1 MHFCRSRI
9 KSCKMRQK
17 KWAGRGRGI
26 NAIIAEE
33 EREEGGGMKFL
44 LAAVHAK
51 YIHTGIAVYSLRSY
65 AGEKLREHIEV
76 AEYTINQQREDILAD
91 LYRRK
96 PDAVGFSCY
105 IWNISM
111 IKKLIR
117 EFHKLRPEVP
127 IWLGGPEVSY
137 EYEGIFKEFPEV
149 TGIMAGEGEET
160 FKELLQ
166 AYVEAE
172 KDGTARKGNLRTL
185 QPVIPG
191 IVTERGLSGI
201 RKPLPMDELP
211 FYYEEL
217 EKTEE
222 EQAGH
227 KILYYESGRGCPF
240 RCSYCLSSI
249 EKQVRLR
256 SVDLVK
262 RELQYFLDKKVRQVK
277 FIDRTFN
284 CNREHALSI
293 WRFLSEN
300 DNGVT
305 NFHFEIAAELL
316 TKEELELFSRM
327 RPGLIQLEI
336 GVQTT
341 NPETLQAIHRPS
353 DLNKLKMTVM
363 SIRKF
368 HNIHQH
374 LDLIVG
380 LPYEDIRSFRKSFN
394 DVYGLEPDQLQ
405 LGFLKLLKGSE
416 MYNRAE
422 EYGIV
427 CQSEPPYEVLYTK
440 WLSYENLQELK
451 KVEKMLELY
460 YNSGQFTHT
469 LPVLQKF
476 FEDPY
481 AMFLSLGDFYEEKGC
496 FINAPARS
504 YRYEAVLEFL
514 RSLQEQRGHS
524 ERTCRESESLFRELL
539 TFDFYLREN
548 AKSRPTFAG
557 DIRGYYQ
564 NISEFYKKEEE
575 NPELLLQYAQKGCD
589 SRQMMRMTHMEVF
602 RYPVWDE
609 KWIGEVKPGRLQ
621 EGAEHFVLFDYET
634 RDPLNHGARYTV
646 IGRTGELL

>member
-1 MHFCRSRI
+1 
-9 KSCKMRQK
+9 
-17 KWAGRGRGI
+17 
-26 NAIIAEE
+26 
-33 EREEGGGMKFL
+33 MKFL
-44 LAAVHAK
+44 LAAIHAK

-65 AGEKLREHIEV
+65 AGEKLRKHIEV
-76 AEYTINQQREDILAD
+76 AEYTVNQQREDILAD

-105 IWNISM
+105 IWNISTV
-111 IKKLIR
+111 KKLIR

-137 EYEGIFKEFPEV
+137 EYEGIFKELPEV
-149 TGIMAGEGEET
+149 TGIMTGEGEET
-160 FKELLQ
+160 FRELLQ

-172 KDGTARKGNLRTL
+172 EDGTKRKGKLRTL
-185 QPVIPG
+185 QPAIPG
-191 IVTERGLSGI
+191 TVTSQGLFGI
-201 RKPLPMDELP
+201 RKSLSMDELP

-217 EKTEE
+217 EGMEE
-222 EQAGH
+222 EQAAY

-249 EKQVRLR
+249 EKRVRLR

-284 CNREHALSI
+284 CDKEHALQI

-316 TKEELELFSRM
+316 TEEELELFSRM

-341 NPETLQAIHRPS
+341 NMETLQAIHRPA
-353 DLNKLKMTVM
+353 DLSRLKMTVM

-374 LDLIVG
+374 LDLIAG
-380 LPYEDIRSFRKSFN
+380 LPYEDIRKFRKSFN
-394 DVYGLEPDQLQ
+394 DVCGMGADQLQ

-416 MYNRAE
+416 MYDRAE

-427 CQSEPPYEVLYTK
+427 CESEPPYEVLYTK
-440 WLSYENLQELK
+440 WLSYEDVQELK

-469 LPVLQKF
+469 LPALQKF
-476 FEDPY
+476 FEDSY
-481 AMFLSLGDFYEEKGC
+481 GMFLSLGDFYEEKGC

-514 RSLQEQRGHS
+514 RSLQQQRGCS
-524 ERTCRESESLFRELL
+524 ERMCRESESLFRELL
-539 TFDFYLREN
+539 TFDYYRRER
-548 AKSRPTFAG
+548 AKSRPAFAK

-575 NPELLLQYAQKGCD
+575 NPELLLKYAQKGCD
-589 SRQMMRMTHMEVF
+589 SRQMMRMTHMDVF
-602 RYPVWDE
+602 CYPVWDE
-609 KWIGEVKPGRLQ
+609 KWIGEMEPDRLQ
-621 EGAEHFVLFDYET
+621 GGGQYFVLFDYET
-634 RDPLNHGARYTV
+634 KDPLNHGARYTV
-646 IGRTGELL
+646 IRRTGEPS

>member
-1 MHFCRSRI
+1 
-9 KSCKMRQK
+9 
-17 KWAGRGRGI
+17 
-26 NAIIAEE
+26 
-33 EREEGGGMKFL
+33 MKFL
-44 LAAVHAK
+44 LAAIHAK

-65 AGEKLREHIEV
+65 AGEELRAHTET

-105 IWNISM
+105 IWNISVV
-111 IKKLIR
+111 KKLVR
-117 EFHKLRPEVP
+117 EFHKLRPEAP

-137 EYEGIFKEFPEV
+137 EYQGIFEELPEV
-149 TGIMAGEGEET
+149 TGIMTGEGEET
-160 FKELLQ
+160 FRELLQ
-166 AYVEAE
+166 AYVEEE
-172 KDGTARKGNLRTL
+172 KAGGDWRGKLRKL

-191 IVTERGLSGI
+191 IVTARGSFGI

-217 EKTEE
+217 EEIEK

-227 KILYYESGRGCPF
+227 KIIYYESGRGCPF

-262 RELQYFLDKKVRQVK
+262 RELQYFLDKKVKQVK

-284 CNREHALSI
+284 CDKEHALSI
-293 WRFLSEN
+293 WRFLLKN

-316 TKEELELFSRM
+316 GEEELELFSEM
-327 RPGLIQLEI
+327 RAGLIQLEI

-341 NPETLQAIHRPS
+341 NPETLRAIHRPA
-353 DLNKLKMTVM
+353 DLNRLKMTVM
-363 SIRKF
+363 SVRKF
-368 HNIHQH
+368 RNIHQH
-374 LDLIVG
+374 LDLIAG
-380 LPYEDIRSFRKSFN
+380 LPYEDIQSFRKSFN
-394 DVYGLEPDQLQ
+394 DVYRMGADQLQ

-416 MYNRAE
+416 MYDRAE

-440 WLSYENLQELK
+440 WLSYEEVQELK
-451 KVEKMLELY
+451 KVEKMLELF

-481 AMFLSLGDFYEEKGC
+481 AMFLSLANFYEERGF

-504 YRYEAVLEFL
+504 YRYEALLEFVKIL
-514 RSLQEQRGHS
+514 SEQHGYS
-524 ERTCRESESLFRELL
+524 ERACRETEGLFRELL
-539 TFDFYLREN
+539 TFDLYLREK
-548 AKSRPTFAG
+548 AKSRPAFAK

-564 NISEFYKKEEE
+564 EISAFYKKEEQS
-575 NPELLLQYAQKGCD
+575 PDLLSEYTERGCD
-589 SRQMMRMTHMEVF
+589 SRQMMRMTHVDVF
-602 RYPVWDE
+602 AYPVWDE
-609 KWIGEVKPGRLQ
+609 TWIEETMPEGVQ
-621 EGAEHFVLFDYET
+621 EGKKNFVLFDYEI
-634 RDPLNHGARYTV
+634 REPLNHGASYTV
-646 IGRTGELL
+646 LGREEEPS

>member
-1 MHFCRSRI
+1 
-9 KSCKMRQK
+9 
-17 KWAGRGRGI
+17 
-26 NAIIAEE
+26 
-33 EREEGGGMKFL
+33 MKFL

-65 AGEKLREHIEV
+65 AGEELREHIEV

-111 IKKLIR
+111 VKKLVR

-137 EYEGIFKEFPEV
+137 EYQGIFAELPEV
-149 TGIMAGEGEET
+149 TGIMTGEGEET
-160 FKELLQ
+160 FRELLQ
-166 AYVEAE
+166 AYVEE
-172 KDGTARKGNLRTL
+172 EGTGRRGKLPML
-185 QPVIPG
+185 QTVIPG
-191 IVTERGLSGI
+191 TVTAGGCFGI

-217 EKTEE
+217 EETEE
-222 EQAGH
+222 EQADH
-227 KILYYESGRGCPF
+227 KIIYYESGRGCPF

-262 RELQYFLDKKVRQVK
+262 RELQYFLDKKVKQVK

-284 CNREHALSI
+284 CDKEHALSI
-293 WRFLSEN
+293 WRFLQEN

-316 TKEELELFSRM
+316 GKEELELFSEM
-327 RPGLIQLEI
+327 RAGLIQLEI

-341 NPETLQAIHRPS
+341 NPKSLRAIRRPA
-353 DLNKLKMTVM
+353 DLNRLKMTVL
-363 SIRKF
+363 SVHGFR
-368 HNIHQH
+368 NIHQH
-374 LDLIVG
+374 LDLIAG
-380 LPYEDIRSFRKSFN
+380 LPYEDIQSFRQSFN
-394 DVYGLEPDQLQ
+394 DVYGMRADQLQ

-416 MYNRAE
+416 MYDRAE

-440 WLSYENLQELK
+440 WLSYENVQELK
-451 KVEKMLELY
+451 KVEKMLDLF

-481 AMFLSLGDFYEEKGC
+481 AMFLGLAKFYEEKGF

-504 YRYEAVLEFL
+504 YRYEAVLEFAK
-514 RSLQEQRGHS
+514 SLPEQHGYS
-524 ERTCRESESLFRELL
+524 GEACRESESLFRELL
-539 TFDFYLREN
+539 TFDFYMREN
-548 AKSRPTFAG
+548 AKSRPVFAK
-557 DIRGYYQ
+557 DIRGCYQ
-564 NISEFYKKEEE
+564 EISAFYKKEEE
-575 NPELLLQYAQKGCD
+575 FPDLLSKYAARGCD
-589 SRQMMRMTHMEVF
+589 SRQMMRMTHMDVF
-602 RYPVWDE
+602 SYPVWDE
-609 KWIGEVKPGRLQ
+609 KWIGEAEPKGLPEGRKN
-621 EGAEHFVLFDYET
+621 FILFDYEA
-634 RDPLNHGARYTV
+634 RDPLNHGAHYTV
-646 IGRTGELL
+646 IRREGEPS